1 MKSLENNLIEM
12 MVRLEDVRIRKTSVY
27 NNGSIKESDSYL
39 FAKLSNDYSELIE
52 EIEEIDD
59 EDTGMYFLKEYFGKE
74 YFGTEEE
81 ISNFCDLPVAK
92 RVKLILELLNN

>member
-12 MVRLEDVRIRKTSVY
+12 MVRLEDLRNLKTSV
-27 NNGSIKESDSYL
+27 KDSDSYL

-59 EDTGMYFLKEYFGKE
+59 EDTGMYFLKEYFGA
-74 YFGTEEE
+74 EET
-81 ISNFCDLPVAK
+81 ISNFYELPVAK